1 MIDSSIFKRY
11 DIRGKVGD
19 ALNEEAATQIGQAFG
34 TFLRRKGVREAV
46 IGHDNRTHS
55 RRLADA
61 AIAGLTRA
69 GITVTDIGMASTPV
83 VYWCA
88 VEGVATGDPIG
99 GMMVT
104 GSHLK
109 PEMNGFKLS
118 IGMKNLYGRQIEALH
133 TMITNGDLAVGE
145 GHVAAD
151 DNANARYLKMLGE
164 KLDHARPLKIV
175 VDAGNGMGGVY
186 AVPLLEALDHEVIKL
201 YVEPDGTYPNHQ
213 PDPQNAN
220 NLRDLVAKVNAT
232 GADLGLAFDGDA
244 DRVGV
249 VDDQGHP
256 IPADRILVLLA
267 RDTLTRHPGATVV
280 ADVLS
285 SQVLFDEVERAG
297 GKPLIWIS
305 GHSLIKAK
313 MAEESAVLGG
323 EMSGHIFIGDGYYG
337 FDDGVFVAGR
347 IVQILAAQDKP
358 LSEIMKSVPSL
369 YATPEFRPHCPDE
382 KKQDVIDGVHEVLK
396 DTYPINDIDGI
407 RITFE
412 CGWGLLRYSNTEPV
426 LSMRFEGETAADALE
441 FKKIVKDAVKQVYP
455 EIEDF

>member
-1 MIDSSIFKRY
+1 MIAPGIFKRY

-19 ALNEEAATQIGQAFG
+19 AITEDAAIQIGQAFG
-34 TFLRRKGVREAV
+34 TFLQRKGVYEAV

-55 RRLADA
+55 RGLADA
-61 AIAGLTRA
+61 AIDGLTRA
-69 GITVTDIGMASTPV
+69 GIMVTDIGRVSTPV

-88 VEGVATGDPIG
+88 VEGGDSG
-99 GMMVT
+99 GMMIT

-118 IGMKNLYGRQIEALH
+118 IGMKNLYGDEIQALH
-133 TMITNGDLAVGE
+133 TMIEQDDLAVGDGRILTIDE
-145 GHVAAD
+145 E
-151 DNANARYLKMLGE
+151 ANARYLMMLNE
-164 KLDHARPLKIV
+164 KLDSARALKIV

-186 AVPLLEALDHEVIKL
+186 AVPMLEALGHEVIKL

-213 PDPQNAN
+213 PDPQNTD
-220 NLRDLVAKVNAT
+220 NLRELVAKVKES

-249 VDDQGHP
+249 VDDQGNP
-256 IPADRILVLLA
+256 VAADRVLVLLA
-267 RDTLTRHPGATVV
+267 RDTLSRHPGATVV

-285 SQVLFDEVERAG
+285 SQVLFDEVKRAG
-297 GKPLIWIS
+297 GISLIWIS

-313 MAEESAVLGG
+313 MAEVGALLGG

-337 FDDGVFVAGR
+337 FDDGAFVAGR
-347 IVQILAAQDKP
+347 IVQILTAQDKP
-358 LSEIMKSVPSL
+358 LSEIMKSVPAL

-382 KKQDVIDGVHEVLK
+382 RKQPLVDAVHEALK
-396 DTYPINDIDGI
+396 DRYPINDVDGI
-407 RITFE
+407 RITFK

-441 FKKIVKDAVKQVYP
+441 YKRIVKDAVKQVYP
-455 EIEDF
+455 GIEDF